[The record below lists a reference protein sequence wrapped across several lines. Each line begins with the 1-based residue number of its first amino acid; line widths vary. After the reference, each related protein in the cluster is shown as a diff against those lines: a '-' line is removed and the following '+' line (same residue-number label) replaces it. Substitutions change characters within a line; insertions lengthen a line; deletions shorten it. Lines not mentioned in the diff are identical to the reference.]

1 MIWPKRLLPAF
12 PFVVAAALNVLITVA
27 DLFHLGRE
35 HIAGF
40 AFLFGAPRAWLLDHD
55 WFGNLRSQSL
65 ETLITYAVILW
76 IPALLYSACLW
87 LILRGLGFRTARG
100 K

>member
-40 AFLFGAPRAWLLDHD
+40 AFLFWRAP
-55 WFGNLRSQSL
+55 
-65 ETLITYAVILW
+65 
-76 IPALLYSACLW
+76 
-87 LILRGLGFRTARG
+87 GLAPGP
-100 K
+100 